1 MAAQFPHQST
11 QILHRALYYK
21 HWPSF
26 SPSFLWAQNVHFSY
40 FISGNKTHPTHPKWT
55 GTSKRLQWVF
65 FLREWVNRKVQTRRN
80 VRNLTYFSRESESTH
95 DLHLLDTSEKHLSVV
110 KHKNHGQLCQYI
122 LQKVIKVLEA
132 QNCTWIE
139 YGGFYVFFSP
149 SKQGLCVVS
158 TPFIGLSHSQ
168 AAKD

>member
-1 MAAQFPHQST
+1 M
-11 QILHRALYYK
+11 
-21 HWPSF
+21 
-26 SPSFLWAQNVHFSY
+26 
-40 FISGNKTHPTHPKWT
+40 G
-55 GTSKRLQWVF
+55 F

-95 DLHLLDTSEKHLSVV
+95 DLHLLDTSKKHLSVV

-149 SKQGLCVVS
+149 SKKGVCVLSQHLLLDSATHKQQRTKKSSLWLLWVCFMESRRQPDEQMSKYFIWVSQLCWV
-158 TPFIGLSHSQ
+158 T
-168 AAKD
+168 